1 MEGSRQECTKA
12 RYLYALSR
20 VVGYTIAMFLRVL
33 TFLWCLTAIFFMGAC
48 MTANDEYLTVGE
60 NRYRIEPLWPSELTG
75 PQAAAGFVA
84 EGTDKVSVRDGWYW
98 IDASS
103 GARPFSTVWLPGDY
117 PADIRIRYKAR
128 LPAPGG
134 PRNINLFFCARLADG
149 RDVLA
154 ETDQRTGDYGQYHQ
168 FPNYIFTYLGHDQLR
183 VRMRRDPG
191 FELLCE
197 RYFPEPVPLDTDLE
211 LEVRV
216 AGGWIEYHELAPH
229 ARPLLH
235 YRDPD
240 PLPGGRIGL
249 RTWRT
254 HVGFGD
260 IRVDR
265 LIPADQ

>member
-60 NRYRIEPLWPSELTG
+60 NRYRIEPLWRSELTG